1 MRRSADETGTRA
13 SFMIHRVTPL
23 LALTAGAVAFGLVGE
38 AVAQAPAGAQPTEIG
53 SFKDWK
59 AYAAP
64 VKGGKVCYA
73 LATPQQPKPSPR
85 RRRSAPTPPPEG
97 AYFFISNRPHDG
109 VQNEVSV
116 MPGFGLKPN
125 SEVELTVDGATFRLF
140 TRGDGAFMS
149 NNEDQAALVDAMRGA
164 RRPMS
169 VEATSARGRK
179 STQSY
184 SLAGISDSLDKI
196 NAECRAAPAPKR

>member
-1 MRRSADETGTRA
+1 MVN
-13 SFMIHRVTPL
+13 RVTPL
-23 LALTAGAVAFGLVGE
+23 LALAAVAAAFGLVGE
-38 AVAQAPAGAQPTEIG
+38 AVAQAPAGVQPTEIG

-73 LATPQQPKPSPR
+73 LATPQQPQSSRR
-85 RRRSAPTPPPEG
+85 RRRSEPTPPPEG

-116 MPGFGLKPN
+116 MPGFALKPN
-125 SEVELTVDGATFRLF
+125 SEVELTVDGATFRLY
-140 TRGDGAFMS
+140 TRGDGAFMN
-149 NNEDQAALVDAMRGA
+149 NNEDQAALVEAMRGG
-164 RRPMS
+164 RRAMT

-196 NAECRAAPAPKR
+196 NSECRAAAAPKR